1 MRKNVSFYIFSCSWT
16 CSNTSRICLIAV
28 TISLWYQEKS
38 STHIYT
44 TVHNNLLDYYSFRV
58 CFPNENKPAT
68 NRDNQMY
75 EEPLWL
81 WLAVIHE
88 SSAEAGVHAFF
99 PPKDSTNLPLKP
111 APWKA
116 PNFDRKAHEEG
127 KTNHNNWAP
136 HNSLLITK
144 QENLNFFQ
152 TSAAKCKH
160 FPHAKNINK
169 SVLVQL
175 RAGSTA
181 HSLQPQAA
189 SAQEHRV

>member
-127 KTNHNNWAP
+127 KTGTIIIELHTTACWSPSKKTWISSKPQQQNA
-136 HNSLLITK
+136 
-144 QENLNFFQ
+144 
-152 TSAAKCKH
+152 
-160 FPHAKNINK
+160 NISPTQK
-169 SVLVQL
+169 
-175 RAGSTA
+175 T
-181 HSLQPQAA
+181 
-189 SAQEHRV
+189 